1 MRCELVMGVFWLI
14 LLFTMKE
21 ICKRNKRAVNAACA
35 STAQHLHSLLLER
48 LQKVKGPIG
57 ELGACP

>member
-1 MRCELVMGVFWLI
+1 MGVFWLI
-14 LLFTMKE
+14 LLFTMGLLFTME
-21 ICKRNKRAVNAACA
+21 IGKRNKRAVNAACA

-48 LQKVKGPIG
+48 LQKVKGPTG